1 MSKKATS
8 AAIPAWVVTFA
19 DLMSLLL
26 AFFVLLFSFS
36 ELDKAKYKQVA
47 GSLRDA
53 FGVQQEIRVKDPPK
67 GLNIIA
73 REFSPGVPQP
83 TVLNQ
88 VRQFTTS
95 DSLPHP
101 VLSEAKRGG
110 SKQPYGRKGGQHA
123 DQTGDLDRLAKAMR
137 AEIEAGLVELEMED
151 HRIIVRIKEKGVF
164 PSGSDRLERDFEP
177 IIRRLA
183 DTLVETSGTIVIAG
197 HTDNVPIESAQFR
210 SNWELSVARA
220 LTVSRIFFERSKTL
234 EPRSHLEAYGELQP
248 IDTNETREGRARNR
262 RVEVSL
268 IYPVATTAP
277 AQAEQDRRQTQPEG
291 PLPMETDSASAPPGA
306 TGATRRP
313 GFLP

>member
-1 MSKKATS
+1 MSKKAAS
-8 AAIPAWVVTFA
+8 APIPAWVVTFA

-53 FGVQQEIRVKDPPK
+53 FGVQQEVRVKDPPK
-67 GLNIIA
+67 GMNIIA
-73 REFSPGVPQP
+73 REFSPGIPQP

-95 DSLPHP
+95 DSLPYP
-101 VLSEAKRGG
+101 VLSESKRGG
-110 SKQPYGRKGGQHA
+110 SSQPFGRQGGQQA
-123 DQTGDLDRLAKAMR
+123 DKERLAKALKP
-137 AEIEAGLVELEMED
+137 EIEAGLVELEMED
-151 HRIIVRIKEKGVF
+151 HRIIVRIKEKGAF

-177 IIRRLA
+177 IIRRLG
-183 DTLVETSGTIVIAG
+183 DTLVDTSGTIVIAG

-268 IYPVATTAP
+268 IYAATPEDPPRGGTGRRSDRPPVAPDGASRGAP
-277 AQAEQDRRQTQPEG
+277 AAGAERPSG
-291 PLPMETDSASAPPGA
+291 PPPG
-306 TGATRRP
+306 
-313 GFLP
+313 FIQ